1 MAKIKLLT
9 PNTINKIAAGEVV
22 ERPASCVKEL
32 VENAIDAGA
41 KRIEIEIIEGG
52 KSLIRVTDNGE
63 GMTRDDALLAIQSH
77 ATSKLSSVDDLKT
90 ISTLGFRGEALPTI
104 AAVSKMTLQTRTAD
118 SELGTRIKVE
128 GGKIV
133 DTCDVG
139 CKIGTTVIVENLF
152 YNTPARLNFMK
163 STSTEAGQVHD
174 FIAKLALS
182 RPEISF
188 KFINGNRSSIATPGS
203 GKLIDVLT
211 ALYGVEIT
219 ESLFTVELSLNDFKI
234 SGYVGQPNAAKS
246 YRNRQTFIINGRVIT
261 GNRTIYKAI
270 DEAYK
275 TLVAKNTYPLAVLK
289 IDVPQ
294 NTIDVNVHPRK
305 TEIKFQDDGDI
316 YSAVYRA
323 VRSAVSD
330 NRVDDLQKVAAPID
344 KPVYTPMNLDEYF
357 DKMRNDKADE
367 KETVHEIDEENFF
380 EVETSD
386 NDVADDIE
394 EKIPPEETLT
404 QHVLETLTPKTYNHF
419 GNLRAIGQVALCYI
433 VAQSDDELYIIDQH
447 AAHERILF
455 DKLSGYVDNVPAQI
469 LLIHQNLK
477 FDSRETSAIENNL
490 ELFEKLGFSMELSG
504 ENEFRLTSIP
514 ADVAESDPLL
524 MLREIISSLPDG
536 DFTAQI
542 DDKRRADIAANIRS
556 SFIAVASCRGAIK
569 AGKRLSIGEM
579 TSLLKNLSNTPHP
592 HTCPHGR
599 PTIIKFSSADLA
611 KMFKRG

>member
-1 MAKIKLLT
+1 MAKVKLLT
-9 PNTINKIAAGEVV
+9 PSTINKIAAGEVV

-52 KSLIRVTDNGE
+52 KSFIRVTDNGE

-77 ATSKLSSVDDLKT
+77 ATSKLSSVDDLKN

-104 AAVSKMTLQTRTAD
+104 AAVSKLTLQTRTAD
-118 SELGTRIKVE
+118 AEFGTRIKVE

-133 DTCDVG
+133 DTCDFG

-163 STSTEAGQVHD
+163 STATEAGQVHD
-174 FIAKLALS
+174 FVVKLALS
-182 RPEISF
+182 RPDISF
-188 KFINGNRSSIATPGS
+188 KFINGNRSSVATPGS
-203 GKLIDVLT
+203 GNLIDVLT
-211 ALYGVEIT
+211 ALYGVEIS
-219 ESLFTVELSLNDFKI
+219 ESLFNVELSLKDFKI
-234 SGYVGQPNAAKS
+234 GGYVGQPNAAKT

-330 NRVDDLQKVAAPID
+330 NHVDDLQKVAASVD

-357 DKMRNDKADE
+357 DKMRNDKAD
-367 KETVHEIDEENFF
+367 KEIVHEIDDENFV
-380 EVETSD
+380 EVETVTDD
-386 NDVADDIE
+386 NFDVE
-394 EKIPPEETLT
+394 EKIPPEEPLT
-404 QHVLETLTPKTYNHF
+404 QPTLETFTPKTYNHF

-455 DKLSGYVDNVPAQI
+455 DRLGAYVDNVPAQI

-477 FDSRETSAIENNL
+477 FDSRETAAIENNL
-490 ELFEKLGFSMELSG
+490 ELFDKLGFSMELSG

-514 ADVAESDPLL
+514 ADVAESDPLV
-524 MLREIISSLPDG
+524 MLREIISSLPDN
-536 DFTAQI
+536 DFTAQV
-542 DDKRRADIAANIRS
+542 DDKRRAEIAANIRS

-569 AGKRLSIGEM
+569 AGKRLSIDEM
-579 TSLLKNLSNTPHP
+579 NSLLKNLSNTPHP